1 MAMNAFRFVLV
12 FFAIA
17 CIGNL
22 PAEAAY
28 NENAI
33 CLDSIDESA
42 RITRSQLQRLQEI
55 PIGTRLEVEAYCSLP
70 SRQLATQEGVVEVR
84 RTFLPFEW
92 DPENGLILLW
102 RGDVYMGY
110 DFRLVR

>member
-1 MAMNAFRFVLV
+1 MNAFRFVWI

-22 PAEAAY
+22 PAVAAY

-33 CLDSIDESA
+33 CLDSIDEAA
-42 RITRSQLQRLQEI
+42 RITRSQLQRLQEL
-55 PIGTRLEVEAYCSLP
+55 PIGTRLEIEAYCSLP
-70 SRQLATQEGVVEVR
+70 SGQLATQDGVVEVR

-92 DPENGLILLW
+92 DPKNGLILLW
-102 RGDVYMGY
+102 HGDMYMGY